1 VSRPPLALERA
12 KPADLD
18 ALVALERACF
28 SHPWSP
34 RDLEAAIADRDH
46 GCVLVLRAVG
56 AATGP
61 VIVAYCIFQVVL
73 DEMSV
78 LDLAV
83 DAQWRRQGIGRWLLE
98 RALSVAA
105 RRGASVALLEVRQSN
120 WPALELYR
128 TLGFE
133 VISARRHYYE
143 RPQEDAFLLRKGGLA
158 SDAGGSRI
166 DP

>member
-1 VSRPPLALERA
+1 VLERS
-12 KPADLD
+12 
-18 ALVALERACF
+18 CF

-34 RDLEAAIADRDH
+34 RDLEAAIADGEH
-46 GCVLVLRAVG
+46 GCVIVLRAVG
-56 AATGP
+56 AATAP
-61 VIVAYCIFQVVL
+61 VIAAYCIFQVVL

-83 DAQWRRQGIGRWLLE
+83 DARWRRQGIGRWLLE
-98 RALSVAA
+98 RALSLAA
-105 RRGASVALLEVRQSN
+105 RRGARVALLEVRQSN

-143 RPQEDAFLLRKGGLA
+143 RPLEDAFLLRKGSLA
-158 SDAGGSRI
+158 IEARDSRI
-166 DP
+166 EP